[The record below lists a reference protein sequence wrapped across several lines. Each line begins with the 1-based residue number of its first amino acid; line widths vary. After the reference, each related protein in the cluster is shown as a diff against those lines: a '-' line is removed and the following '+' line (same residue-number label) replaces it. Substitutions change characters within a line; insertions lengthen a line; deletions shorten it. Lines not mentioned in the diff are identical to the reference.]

1 MATRKPLEFSTD
13 DLATLADQRY
23 THPDPKI
30 QRRFEV
36 LWLLSHGETQ
46 QRAGQLAGVSGAT
59 VERIVA
65 CYRREGVAG
74 VRALHWKTPVREL
87 ESHRDCLEE
96 AFRQN
101 PPHTVAEACQR
112 IEELTGVKRGETQV
126 RQFLKSLWG

>member
-1 MATRKPLEFSTD
+1 MAARKPLLFSSD
-13 DLATLADQRY
+13 DLTALADERY

-30 QRRFEV
+30 QRRLEV

-59 VERIVA
+59 VERVVA
-65 CYRREGVAG
+65 CYRRGGLAG
-74 VRALHWKTPVREL
+74 VRTLHWNTPVSEL
-87 ESHRDCLEE
+87 ESHRECLEE

-126 RQFLKSLWG
+126 RQFLKRLSG